1 MSEKINVGDIVALK
15 SDDSARLAVLEI
27 GVGED
32 PECKV
37 FSNGKLENYFLSQLS
52 RISEET
58 GVKATDIADL
68 KAKLTAFHICSPST
82 SKLFS
87 YKMGDIN
94 FVPYQYRPVLKLI
107 KSDRPRLLIA
117 DEVGVGK
124 TIETGLLINELSAR
138 MDLKRVMIVCPKP
151 LISENKWY
159 SEMKRFGQ
167 SFTALDGKLLRYCIS
182 ETDLD
187 REWPEQYGRCIV
199 PFSLF
204 DSDLILGKK
213 GKSGRVDIGLD
224 ELKPPP
230 KFDLIIVDEA
240 HHARNPET
248 YLNNG
253 LRLLTDNAHAV
264 VFLSATPVQLGN
276 EDLFNLLNL
285 IRPDLVM
292 DLPSFR
298 KMAEPNSYLNAASIA
313 CRGKDPDWPRLVK
326 ENLISASF
334 TDWGKDFIKDDP
346 KFLKLIK
353 LFAGD
358 VISDEDRISAI
369 RTIDELL
376 TFSGLINRTRRRDI
390 GDFTVRKPNT
400 VRVKFTTEQEIL
412 HNSLL
417 DIIAKIFTR
426 FHGSQ
431 NIKFMMGTIRR
442 QAASC
447 LYGLRPLLENM
458 LAGKIEDLEIFESE
472 NEFDGDLGF
481 ISQVKQEVGQI
492 LDLAKN
498 LDPYDPKIESFV
510 SVVTE
515 KTLSAGNNKCLVFST
530 FRHTLAY
537 ISSHLEKQGLRF
549 GVVHGGV
556 SEDDRRVLRSR
567 FKFPKESPDAL
578 DVLISSE
585 VGCEGLDF
593 QFCDMLIN
601 YDLPWNPMRIE
612 QRIGRIDRHG
622 QESEAVAIVNM
633 ITEETIDADIY
644 DRCLWRIGVFQQA
657 LGGSEEILGQI
668 SKELHELS
676 ESFELSPDE
685 RKSKIDQLRDNVIR
699 KVEIEKELEEND
711 SDLFGLNVPKADWE
725 AEISK
730 AECTWLSPDL
740 VELCLVKYFLSLPE
754 FREVSFAKTK
764 VKTLSLNHN
773 QKKKLAE
780 ETSGFRSSA
789 ETSFRSWFKWLDGL
803 EQKLKFS
810 FQQDVARDEGITHMN
825 ILHPLIKKAAGFLN
839 REECLNINLEI
850 KSPTA
855 FTGIAPFAL
864 YSWHYKSEKDETQIV
879 SISPVKE
886 LETFLPELFLD
897 NCALNE
903 ELNLSEHDK
912 KALQE
917 EHYKRW
923 SCEKENH
930 LSSHKQIIN
939 KKVSS
944 LTSSFLARKAMIEER
959 LHKSV
964 DEKIIRM
971 KKGELVRVQTDY
983 ENRRIELEAMLEKAD
998 IRATKLFEGMLKL
1011 L

>member
-1 MSEKINVGDIVALK
+1 MSEKIKVGEVVSLG
-15 SDDSARLAVLEI
+15 SDVSARLAVLEI
-27 GVGED
+27 GEGVD

-37 FSNGKLENYFLSQLS
+37 FTNGKLENYFLSQLKKVTENNLT
-52 RISEET
+52 RT
-58 GVKATDIADL
+58 ADIIDL

-87 YKMGDIN
+87 YKMGDIS

-124 TIETGLLINELSAR
+124 TIEAGLLINELSAR
-138 MDLKRVMIVCPKP
+138 MDLRRVMIVCPKP

-187 REWPEQYGRCIV
+187 GEWPEQYSRCIV

-213 GKSGRVDIGLD
+213 GKSGRVDIGLE

-313 CRGKDPDWPRLVK
+313 CRSKDPDWPRLVK

-346 KFLKLIK
+346 RFLQLCK
-353 LFAGD
+353 LFEVD
-358 VISDEDRISAI
+358 VISDQERVSAI
-369 RTIDELL
+369 RSIEELL
-376 TFSGLINRTRRRDI
+376 TFSSLINRTRRRDI
-390 GDFTVRKPNT
+390 GDFTVRKPHT
-400 VRVKFTTEQEIL
+400 VRVKFTLEQENL

-447 LYGLRPLLENM
+447 LYGLSPLLENM
-458 LAGKIEDLEIFESE
+458 LAGKIEELETFESE
-472 NEFDGDLGF
+472 NEFDGDLSF
-481 ISQVKQEVGQI
+481 LAQVNQEVGQI
-492 LDLAKN
+492 LDFARK
-498 LDPYDPKIESFV
+498 LDPYDPKIESFL
-510 SVVTE
+510 SVVKE
-515 KTLSAGNNKCLVFST
+515 KTLSEANNKCLVFST
-530 FRHTLAY
+530 FRHTLSY
-537 ISSHLEKQGLRF
+537 ISSHLKKMGVRF

-556 SEDDRRVLRSR
+556 SEEERRILRSR
-567 FKFPKESPDAL
+567 FKFPRESPDAL

-612 QRIGRIDRHG
+612 QRIGRIDRYG
-622 QESEAVAIVNM
+622 QRSEVVAIVNM

-644 DRCLWRIGVFQQA
+644 DRCLWRIGVFQRA
-657 LGGSEEILGQI
+657 LGGSEVILGEI
-668 SKELHELS
+668 SKGLHELS
-676 ESFELSPDE
+676 ESFELSEDE
-685 RKSKIDQLRDNVIR
+685 RKSKIDQIRDNSIR
-699 KVEIEKELEEND
+699 KVEVEKELEEND
-711 SDLFGLNVPKADWE
+711 SALFGLNVPKADWE
-725 AEISK
+725 SEISK
-730 AECTWLSPDL
+730 AECTWLSP
-740 VELCLVKYFLSLPE
+740 CLIEDCLSKYFLSLRE
-754 FREVSFAKTK
+754 FKEISFAKAK
-764 VKTLSLNHN
+764 VKTLSLSQN
-773 QKKKLAE
+773 QKKKLAG
-780 ETSGFRSSA
+780 ETKKFRGSMES
-789 ETSFRSWFKWLDGL
+789 SFRSWFKWLD
-803 EQKLKFS
+803 EVDTKLKFS
-810 FQQDVARDEGITHMN
+810 FEQEVARDEGVTHMN
-825 ILHPLIKKAAGFLN
+825 ILHPLIKVAAGFLN
-839 REECLNINLEI
+839 REECLSINLEI
-850 KSPTA
+850 KSPTE
-855 FTGIAPFAL
+855 FTGLAPFAL
-864 YSWHYKSEKDETQIV
+864 YSWHYKSEKDETQII

-897 NCALNE
+897 NCVLNK
-903 ELNLSEHDK
+903 ELNLSEQDK
-912 KALQE
+912 KALTE
-917 EHYKRW
+917 GHYKRW

-939 KKVSS
+939 KKISS
-944 LTSSFLARKAMIEER
+944 LTSSFLSRKAMIEER

-971 KKGELVRVQTDY
+971 RKGELVRVQNDY
-983 ENRRIELEAMLEKAD
+983 EIRRREMEAMLEKAD
-998 IRATKLFEGMLKL
+998 IRATKLFEGMIKL